1 MSCCSFCLLSSH
13 LISFHFFLHNVK
25 VYFVHS
31 YCAKPTPANR
41 EWVLT
46 VTDYSGQRYIS
57 MVQKGNVVGTQFHPE
72 KSGAVGLRILGSF
85 LARSGLVGAGDSVSR
100 TLPDLDSF
108 PVTKLAKRVIACLD
122 VRSNDFGD
130 LVVTKGDQ
138 YDCRE
143 AAGEDAGR

>member
-1 MSCCSFCLLSSH
+1 MKC
-13 LISFHFFLHNVK
+13 IRMQ

-31 YCAKPTPANR
+31 YCAKPTAENR
-41 EWVLT
+41 PWIST
-46 VTDYSGQRYIS
+46 VTDYSEQRYIS

-85 LARSGLVGAGDSVSR
+85 LARSGLVGAGDPVNMP
-100 TLPDLDSF
+100 LADLSSF
-108 PVTKLAKRVIACLD
+108 PATKLAKRVIACLD
-122 VRSNDFGD
+122 VRSNDHGD

-143 AAGEDAGR
+143 SSSEDTAR